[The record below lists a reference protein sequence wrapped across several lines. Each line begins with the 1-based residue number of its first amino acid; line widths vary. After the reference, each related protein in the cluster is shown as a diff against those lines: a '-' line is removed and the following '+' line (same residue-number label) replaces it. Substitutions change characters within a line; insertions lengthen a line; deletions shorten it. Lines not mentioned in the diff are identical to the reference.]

1 MREIRMCK
9 CKKRATSAALPGGN
23 SALCIHSDLHVLT
36 MEIQPLGP
44 AIGAVVSHIDLTR
57 PLPLAQRDALHAA
70 LLQHQVLFFENQ
82 PVTPQQQRD
91 LAAQFGPLHIHPVYR
106 NIPEVPEI
114 IVLDTDD
121 NNPPDN
127 DNWHTDITFTEA
139 PAQAALLSA
148 RQLPPLGG
156 DTLWASNVAA
166 FEALSAPWQRLL
178 SGLNAEHD
186 FVKSFPA
193 WRFARTPEERVRW
206 EAAVAKH
213 PPVLHPVIRTHPE
226 TGQQG
231 LFVNEGFTTRIVEL
245 SATESDAVLRQL
257 FAHIS
262 KPEFTVRW
270 RWKVGDLAFW
280 DNRSTQHYA
289 CANYLPHRRVMHRA
303 TVLGD
308 RPFYRAT

>member
-9 CKKRATSAALPGGN
+9 CKKRATNAALPGGN

-82 PVTPQQQRD
+82 PVTPEQQRD

-193 WRFARTPEERVRW
+193 WRFARTSEERVRW

-308 RPFYRAT
+308 RPFYRAA